1 MSEEIE
7 PEGLTLDKRTM
18 DVLVA
23 NIIPTSKYFEIRFD
37 HMQSQIDDINYNIK
51 DFRRDVDKRF
61 DENGTDINKRFDEA
75 KTDVNK
81 RFDEAKADVNK
92 RFDEAKTDVNKRFD
106 EAKTDVNKR
115 FEQVDKRF
123 EQVDKRFEQVIASI
137 DRIGD
142 KLDYRDEKQRSF
154 TLRMFTIAIG
164 ISILGVLGA
173 FLKSLGVLWEQIPL
187 VTIPRLWP
195 F

>member
-7 PEGLTLDKRTM
+7 QEGLTLDKKTM

-61 DENGTDINKRFDEA
+61 AENSADINKRFDEA
-75 KTDVNK
+75 K
-81 RFDEAKADVNK
+81 A
-92 RFDEAKTDVNKRFD
+92 
-106 EAKTDVNKR
+106 DVNKR

-173 FLKSLGVLWEQIPL
+173 FLKSLGVL
-187 VTIPRLWP
+187 
-195 F
+195 

>member
-1 MSEEIE
+1 MPEEEIE

-37 HMQSQIDDINYNIK
+37 HMQRQIDDINHNLK
-51 DFRRDVDKRF
+51 DFHRDVDKRF
-61 DENGTDINKRFDEA
+61 DENKADINKRFDEA
-75 KTDVNK
+75 K
-81 RFDEAKADVNK
+81 A
-92 RFDEAKTDVNKRFD
+92 
-106 EAKTDVNKR
+106 DVNKR

-164 ISILGVLGA
+164 ISILGALGA
-173 FLKSLGVLWEQIPL
+173 FLKSLGVI
-187 VTIPRLWP
+187 
-195 F
+195 